1 MNPSP
6 AASRP
11 VRVLIVDDSMVVRK
25 MVSDALRGDPQ
36 LEVVGTANDPYDA
49 RDKILELKPDV
60 VTLDIEMPKMDGI
73 TFLKILMKHHPLPVI
88 VMSSLS
94 KAGSQMAL
102 DALEAG
108 AVDVLAKPGSSI
120 FLSDLAP
127 DLIHKIKLA
136 ARAPR
141 GARLS
146 AMAAGQAPQAPLVPG
161 ASRPHP
167 GQLIL
172 LGASTGG
179 TEALKEVFA
188 LLPGGL
194 PPILVVQHIPGSFS
208 GPFADRLNSV
218 SAVQVREA
226 RDGDV
231 LHAGM
236 ALVAPGDY
244 HMVVKRHAAG
254 GYCVQVRTGPKIQ
267 HHRPSIDLCMQSAA
281 PLAGKRAVAGIF
293 TGMGRDGA
301 EGLLALRQAGAQT
314 FAQDE
319 KTCVVFGMPRVAM
332 ELGAALK
339 MLPLGSIASH
349 IVRAASMAAV
359 KPAGGGASGGASGAG

>member
-1 MNPSP
+1 MNAP
-6 AASRP
+6 ASRP
-11 VRVLIVDDSMVVRK
+11 VKVLVVDDSIIVRK
-25 MVSDALRGDPQ
+25 MVTDALRGDPQ

-60 VTLDIEMPKMDGI
+60 VTLDIEMPRMDGI

-127 DLIHKIKLA
+127 DLIHKIKMA
-136 ARAPR
+136 ARAPKGGR
-141 GARLS
+141 AL
-146 AMAAGQAPQAPLVPG
+146 ATAAAGGVAGGTAPGVPATGAPG
-161 ASRPHP
+161 IPHP

-179 TEALKEVFA
+179 TEALKDVFS
-188 LLPGGL
+188 LLPAGL
-194 PPILVVQHIPGSFS
+194 PPIVVVQHIPGSFS
-208 GPFADRLNSV
+208 GPFAERLNSV
-218 SAVQVREA
+218 SAVRVREA
-226 RDGDV
+226 RDGDM
-231 LHAGM
+231 LQPGM

-244 HMVVKRHAAG
+244 HMVVKRSATG
-254 GYCVQVRTGPKIQ
+254 GYAVQVRTGPKIQ

-332 ELGAALK
+332 EIGAAAK
-339 MLPLGSIASH
+339 MLPLGSIASY
-349 IVRAASMAAV
+349 IVRAASMAAA
-359 KPAGGGASGGASGAG
+359 KSSAGG